1 MMRKKSNTSIT
12 WENLA
17 VKLNL
22 VQFVFLSRIL
32 DGQTINRGDI
42 RDEVVNW
49 KCTAIFEVD
58 RWSFI
63 DILSGHYLLI
73 AML

>member
-1 MMRKKSNTSIT
+1 MMRKKSSASIT

-32 DGQTINRGDI
+32 DEQTINRHDI
-42 RDEVVNW
+42 RDEVVNC

-58 RWSFI
+58 R
-63 DILSGHYLLI
+63 
-73 AML
+73 

>member
-1 MMRKKSNTSIT
+1 MMRKKSRASIT
-12 WENLA
+12 WENLP

-22 VQFVFLSRIL
+22 VQFMFLSRIL
-32 DGQTINRGDI
+32 DEQTINRHDI

-58 RWSFI
+58 R
-63 DILSGHYLLI
+63 
-73 AML
+73 

>member
-1 MMRKKSNTSIT
+1 MMRKKSSASIT
-12 WENLA
+12 WENLP

-22 VQFVFLSRIL
+22 VQFMFLSRIL
-32 DGQTINRGDI
+32 DGQTINRLDI

-58 RWSFI
+58 R
-63 DILSGHYLLI
+63 
-73 AML
+73 